1 MGVAASQHG
10 PRVMKISDLALYSFR
25 NLLPKVKAQIA
36 EEASHHLI
44 VYPDGDLVQRHLSVG
59 SIFCRSVVS
68 MGYLTQEQMNHAALR
83 YRLGMSRDGGVIFW
97 QIGHFNHMYDGKIM
111 YYRSDCHRDHDHLP
125 TWVMSE
131 LKNFYLGDNSELI
144 SELQSPHCLF
154 GMHLLD
160 DDVSTGSTTATAPER
175 LRVGELARECAV
187 EGSQGGLNP
196 IAVVEAE
203 KTAVIMSEIYTDYL
217 WMAAGGMN
225 ELTPIKL
232 FPLKGRKI
240 ILFPDTDEEGLAY
253 SNWYKICQDSQRFLG
268 HPIYLSPLLEQKA
281 SPNQKRRK
289 IDILDYYFET
299 IKPSLSLQKS
309 YT

>member
-1 MGVAASQHG
+1 
-10 PRVMKISDLALYSFR
+10 MKLSDLNPYSFR
-25 NLLPKVKAQIA
+25 SLLPKIEAQIA

-44 VYPDGDLVQRHLSVG
+44 LYPEGDLVQRHLSVG
-59 SIFCRSVVS
+59 SAFCRSVVS

-111 YYRSDCHRDHDHLP
+111 YYRSDCHRDHNHLP

-131 LKNFYLGDNSELI
+131 LKAFYLADCPDI
-144 SELQSPHCLF
+144 AAELQSTHCLF
-154 GMHLLD
+154 GQHLLCHTD
-160 DDVSTGSTTATAPER
+160 ITESTEIGP
-175 LRVGELARECAV
+175 V
-187 EGSQGGLNP
+187 
-196 IAVVEAE
+196 AVVEAE
-203 KTAVIMSEIYTDYL
+203 KTAVIMSEIYSDYL

-225 ELTPIKL
+225 ELTPTKL

-253 SNWYKICQDSQRFLG
+253 SNWYKICQESQRLLG
-268 HPIYLSPLLEQKA
+268 HPIYLSPLLEQRA
-281 SPNQKRRK
+281 SPSQKRRK

-299 IKPSLSLQKS
+299 INPLSS
-309 YT
+309 HYY

>member
-1 MGVAASQHG
+1 
-10 PRVMKISDLALYSFR
+10 MKLSELNPYSFR
-25 NLLPKVKAQIA
+25 NLLPKIEAQIA

-44 VYPDGDLVQRHLSVG
+44 LHPDGDLVQRHLSVG
-59 SIFCRSVVS
+59 SAFCRSVVS

-83 YRLGMSRDGGVIFW
+83 YHLGMSRDGGIIFW

-111 YYRSDCHRDHDHLP
+111 YYRPDCHRDHDHLP
-125 TWVMSE
+125 TWAMSE
-131 LKNFYLGDNSELI
+131 LKNFYLKDHPDLI
-144 SELQSPHCLF
+144 FELQSPHCLF

-160 DDVSTGSTTATAPER
+160 EDVSTRSTTALCHSERPLSFRACREISTTVPEP
-175 LRVGELARECAV
+175 V
-187 EGSQGGLNP
+187 EGLKP

-225 ELTPIKL
+225 ELTPTKL

-253 SNWYKICQDSQRFLG
+253 SNWYKICQDSERFIG

-281 SPNQKRRK
+281 TPAQKRRK

-299 IKPSLSLQKS
+299 IKPSLENSA
-309 YT
+309 TIHTE

>member
-1 MGVAASQHG
+1 
-10 PRVMKISDLALYSFR
+10 MKLEELNPYSFR
-25 NLLPKVKAQIA
+25 NLLPKIDAQIA
-36 EEASHHLI
+36 EDASHHLI
-44 VYPDGDLVQRHLSVG
+44 LHPDGDMVQRHLSVG
-59 SIFCRSVVS
+59 STFCRSVVS

-131 LKNFYLGDNSELI
+131 LKNFYLKDHPDLI
-144 SELQSPHCLF
+144 FELQSPHCLF

-160 DDVSTGSTTATAPER
+160 EDVSTGSTTADPEPI
-175 LRVGELARECAV
+175 
-187 EGSQGGLNP
+187 EGLKP
-196 IAVVEAE
+196 VAVVEAE

-225 ELTPIKL
+225 ELTPTKL
-232 FPLKGRKI
+232 FPLRGRKI
-240 ILFPDTDEEGLAY
+240 TLFPDTDEEGLAY

-281 SPNQKRRK
+281 SPSQKHRK

-299 IKPSLSLQKS
+299 IKPLLLPQK
-309 YT
+309 

>member
-25 NLLPKVKAQIA
+25 SLLPKVKARIA

-59 SIFCRSVVS
+59 SAFCRSVVS

-160 DDVSTGSTTATAPER
+160 DDVSTGSTTAKP
-175 LRVGELARECAV
+175 V
-187 EGSQGGLNP
+187 
-196 IAVVEAE
+196 AVVEAE

-309 YT
+309 YTYTP